1 MSRKLQLIQL
11 QIPTGLFDRLAK
23 KDAGRWNGKEDDAA
37 GSRHPHGVES
47 AQCSPRP
54 LLLRTRS
61 RRSRR
66 TTIAQLRASLMRM
79 RIWVM
84 RESPLCQFR
93 SHGQRD
99 PQDGKEGQEVRR
111 QLMQLCFQHD
121 CSIPIMPSKPSTT
134 TGVPERTT
142 VATDLE
148 HASSPRRHPYSRR
161 LHPTHRCCRLRILTH
176 AQPARVE
183 LADETTGCSCW
194 RPLLSRWRGGLPEA
208 IKYSTS
214 LS

>member
-1 MSRKLQLIQL
+1 MPMTRQIFLLHCSMICNHSRSSKRPRFRCRQDVSRKLQLIQL

-23 KDAGRWNGKEDDAA
+23 KDAGRWKGKEDDAA

-61 RRSRR
+61 QMSRQ
-66 TTIAQLRASLMRM
+66 TTIAQIRASLMRM

-111 QLMQLCFQHD
+111 QLMQLYFHMIVRFRSC
-121 CSIPIMPSKPSTT
+121 
-134 TGVPERTT
+134 
-142 VATDLE
+142 
-148 HASSPRRHPYSRR
+148 RRNP
-161 LHPTHRCCRLRILTH
+161 
-176 AQPARVE
+176 
-183 LADETTGCSCW
+183 
-194 RPLLSRWRGGLPEA
+194 
-208 IKYSTS
+208 
-214 LS
+214 